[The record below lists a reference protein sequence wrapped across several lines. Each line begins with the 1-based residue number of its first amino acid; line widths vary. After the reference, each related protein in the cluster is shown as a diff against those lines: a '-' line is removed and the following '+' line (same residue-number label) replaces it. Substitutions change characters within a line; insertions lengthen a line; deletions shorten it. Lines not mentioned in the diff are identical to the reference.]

1 MMIYSF
7 IIPPI
12 IIYIYLNVQFCLSSG
27 FHRYQP
33 LHAAVTIF
41 ALYLAGAFHV
51 IDTGHIGVYKR
62 GGAMLD
68 NWSEPGLHFMM
79 PFITK
84 YHQVQVT
91 LQTDQVR
98 DIPVINSLFSVEQA
112 VELSLNLIKLK
123 LSIA

>member
-1 MMIYSF
+1 MIFYSF

-12 IIYIYLNVQFCLSSG
+12 IIYIYLNVQFCLSIG
-27 FHRYQP
+27 FHRYQL
-33 LHAAVTIF
+33 LHVAVTIF

-98 DIPVINSLFSVEQA
+98 DIPVSHSLYSVVQV
-112 VELSLNLIKLK
+112 VELSLSLIKLK
-123 LSIA
+123 WSIA